1 MVEIIDYIKR
11 VKTQDF
17 PDLVQRSK
25 VKDYP
30 LILDLLLDMLAYT
43 NREFITEFLT
53 V

>member
-11 VKTQDF
+11 VKTKDF

-43 NREFITEFLT
+43 NREFI
-53 V
+53 